1 MDMKKFLLLFAMMP
15 LFFTSCTKESP
26 ENVDL
31 TSVDEFFK
39 IADCLKNGKE
49 VKMEQWHRFDSSAAY
64 SIFSESEDNGISNI
78 VKATMQSVFGNLNMK
93 KESGNINSFEL
104 RVENNYKEIDENY
117 SEIKSFRNSYDFE
130 SLISNAKSR
139 LQSFLGCDS
148 LDPSVKWKPVY
159 FLFLNADGK
168 EMDDA
173 IVIDFNL
180 IYKMTEEQRINFLAH
195 EFFHVYRQHFEKHE
209 FNYANDINFA
219 LDMIANEGIADQI
232 DKYMGYKEYYSTIIG
247 EKELAEEFVSLYSK
261 AEEDITTLQRI
272 AVQYADKKID
282 KNTCVDRLPEIY
294 KYNGRALGF
303 YMSNQII
310 LAGFEQEMLKSF
322 HNPYEFYRLYLLA
335 TNNNGSSL
343 SKDFLSYMKW
353 ITKQYYK

>member
-1 MDMKKFLLLFAMMP
+1 MKKILILLF
-15 LFFTSCTKESP
+15 LIKCSFTFAQ
-26 ENVDL
+26 NVDL

-49 VKMEQWHRFDSSAAY
+49 VSMEQWHRFDSSAAY
-64 SIFSESEDNGISNI
+64 SIFSESEDNRISNI

-93 KESGNINSFEL
+93 KEFENINSFEL
-104 RVENNYKEIDENY
+104 RVKTNYKEINENY
-117 SEIKSFRNSYDFE
+117 SKIKLFRNSYDFE

-139 LQSFLGCDS
+139 LQLFLRCES
-148 LDPSVKWKPVY
+148 LDTSVKWKPVC
-159 FLFLNADGK
+159 FLFLSADGK

-173 IVIDFNL
+173 LVIDFNL

-195 EFFHVYRQHFEKHE
+195 ELFHVYREHFEKHE

-261 AEEDITTLQRI
+261 AEQDITTLQKI
-272 AVQYADKKID
+272 VVQYADKKID
-282 KNTCVDRLPEIY
+282 KNTCVDRLLEIY
-294 KYNGRALGF
+294 KYNGHALGF

-310 LAGFEQEMLKSF
+310 LAGLEQEMLKSF

-343 SKDFLSYMKW
+343 SKDFLSYLKR
-353 ITKQYYK
+353 ITEHYYK